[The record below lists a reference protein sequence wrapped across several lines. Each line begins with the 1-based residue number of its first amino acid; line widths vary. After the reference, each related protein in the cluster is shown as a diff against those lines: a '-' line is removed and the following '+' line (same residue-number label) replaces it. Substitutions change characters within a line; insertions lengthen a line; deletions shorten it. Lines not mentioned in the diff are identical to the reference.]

1 MKHFLFCCLALAILS
16 PAHGQSLRCLTYNI
30 RYDNPG
36 DGDDAWPKRR
46 EFLAAQIRFHAPDV
60 FGIQEGL
67 LRQVNYLKETLPEFA
82 MVGVGRD
89 DGKEAGE
96 FAALFYRPS
105 RFKLLDSGTFWL
117 SDTPEKPSK
126 GWDAAL
132 ERICTWALLLD
143 KRSHKKVWVFN
154 THYDHIGQLARKASS
169 ELILKQIA
177 AKNTKNDAVV
187 VMGDLNSEPADAPM
201 TTFNTQLLDTKAA
214 SLIPAFGPSGTFNA
228 FEFQKPVTRR
238 IDYIFIGKGKFKVKQ
253 FAVLSDSKD
262 CHYPSDHLP
271 VLAVLE
277 WSKK

>member
-1 MKHFLFCCLALAILS
+1 MKHLLICCFALAILS

-46 EFLAAQIRFHAPDV
+46 EFLAAQIQFHAPDV

-67 LRQVNYLKETLPEFA
+67 LRQVDYLKETLPEFA

-96 FAALFYRPS
+96 FSALFYRLD

-117 SDTPEKPSK
+117 SDTPDKPSK

-143 KRSHKKVWVFN
+143 KRSRKKVWVFN

-187 VMGDLNSEPADAPM
+187 VMGDLNSEPADAPIA
-201 TTFNTQLLDTKAA
+201 TFKTQLLETKEA
-214 SLIPAFGPSGTFNA
+214 SLMPAFGPSGTFNA
-228 FEFQKPVTRR
+228 FEFHKPVTTR
-238 IDYIFIGKGKFKVKQ
+238 IDYIFVGKGKFKVKQ

-277 WSKK
+277 WD